1 MFNPKTIRIKELS
14 ALHAET
20 IKTLEGIFDGP
31 SNLYIDWANVLHWQD
46 RVAWHFDI
54 RRMKQ
59 FFDSFEDIKSIKIYT
74 GTLLGNKKSEDAVRE
89 MRSMGYD
96 VTTKPVKII
105 KISIDTSSASLDS
118 PSLLKQFIKK
128 SLLDRLDSN
137 SVVTLNRNLAKLN
150 KAGQFYIEDL
160 KCNFDVELGRD
171 LLRDFESNKIK
182 NFVLWSVDSD
192 FSSPLEQ
199 MKCND
204 KKVVIF
210 AISGQV
216 SAELYSTGN
225 YIFDVKKIK
234 EFLCWS
240 REMPKR

>member
-46 RVAWHFDI
+46 RLGWHFDI

-89 MRSMGYD
+89 MPSMEYD